1 MARIRDQR
9 TVPVILIIVATLLVA
24 ARIASFTIKPAAP
37 AAAKAGGVAWVTLDE
52 VESVARTTNKPLMLY
67 FTADWCPPCHQL
79 DAEVF
84 GNAAVAAEINE
95 RFIPVKVVDRQREEG
110 NTANVDALERHYNVT
125 GFPIV
130 QFVDVTGRPLAR
142 MEGFRGVAE
151 FERVMGTALR

>member
-9 TVPVILIIVATLLVA
+9 TLPVILIIIATLLVA
-24 ARIASFTIKPAAP
+24 ARIVSHTIKSGAT
-37 AAAKAGGVAWVTLDE
+37 AKKGGGVAWVTLDE
-52 VESVARTTNKPLMLY
+52 VETVARTSNKPLMLY

-110 NTANVDALERHYNVT
+110 NTANVDTLERHYNVT

-130 QFVDVTGRPLAR
+130 QFVDATGRPLAR